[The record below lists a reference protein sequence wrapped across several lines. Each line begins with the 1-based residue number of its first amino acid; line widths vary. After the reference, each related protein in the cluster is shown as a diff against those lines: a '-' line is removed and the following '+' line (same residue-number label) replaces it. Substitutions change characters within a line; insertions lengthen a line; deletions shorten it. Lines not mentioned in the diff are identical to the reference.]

1 MRGKPLY
8 RELSGRGTETEQ
20 ADAAAAYARSWHDSM
35 IDDLFGGQL
44 QSTLTCNTCGW
55 QSHCFDP
62 CLGVSVP
69 IPKKRP
75 VTVEVSQPRLTPGV

>member
-1 MRGKPLY
+1 
-8 RELSGRGTETEQ
+8 
-20 ADAAAAYARSWHDSM
+20 M